1 MTSIS
6 DLVIAKTKA
15 VLYSSWLALATGLG
29 VPVTSW
35 EVGDPTD
42 SLAQWVTE
50 EIAAL
55 EVTFVD
61 FCKSAFL
68 DYAAADSTLY
78 EWLCIVAEQ
87 NFGYIPRVATYATCT
102 YRLSNTTG
110 AIYSFDIGD
119 LTVKN
124 MTTGATYHNT
134 EAGTLLGGSPSV
146 ATILDLAIEADLP
159 GAGGTSAI
167 GEIDEL
173 VTTFGTVSGTNLT
186 AAVGQDAE
194 PATSIVAG
202 CRAKLARMTNGGPK
216 DAYVSVALDSA
227 LTGTTE
233 ATKARST
240 SDSVT
245 GQVSIYVASP
255 SGTVTAP
262 SIALIQATV
271 DEWAVPLCITPTVYS
286 ATAMSFN
293 IQYSVVAYKSWGLTS
308 VEAVAAIDAAITAW
322 FADRPI
328 GGDIVPP
335 ATIGILKQNMIEAAI
350 RSASDKIFSITL
362 IYPDDLPYAPLATD
376 IYEIAAITGA
386 VVWANDP

>member
-1 MTSIS
+1 MTSIT
-6 DLVIAKTKA
+6 DLVVAKTKA

-68 DYAAADSTLY
+68 DYAAADTTLY
-78 EWLCIVAEQ
+78 EWLVIVAEQ
-87 NFGYIPRVATYATCT
+87 NFGYTPRVATYATCT
-102 YRLSNTTG
+102 YRLSNVTG

-134 EAGTLLGGSPSV
+134 EAGTLLGGSPSA

-159 GAGGTSAI
+159 GSSGTSAI

-173 VTTFGTVSGTNLT
+173 VTTFGTVSGTNIT

-194 PATSIVAG
+194 PAASIVTG

-216 DAYVSVALDSA
+216 DAYVSIALDSA
-227 LTGTTE
+227 LTGTTA
-233 ATKARST
+233 ATRARAT
-240 SDSVT
+240 SDSAT
-245 GQVSIYVASP
+245 GVVSVYVA
-255 SGTVTAP
+255 GATAVP
-262 SIALIQATV
+262 APDVALIQSALDDYAT
-271 DEWAVPLCITPTVYS
+271 PLCIT
-286 ATAMSFN
+286 ATAIAATPLPVNVEYDLVLNS
-293 IQYSVVAYKSWGLTS
+293 AWGITTAEAEALIETALTNWMTT
-308 VEAVAAIDAAITAW
+308 V
-322 FADRPI
+322 PI
-328 GGDIVPP
+328 GGYPGLTGLTTLMVGSAISAVSTNIIQ
-335 ATIGILKQNMIEAAI
+335 ATGYLPDDGAIISPTQVVVIG
-350 RSASDKIFSITL
+350 SVTPFSITWV
-362 IYPDDLPYAPLATD
+362 T
-376 IYEIAAITGA
+376 
-386 VVWANDP
+386 V